1 MKTDLKK
8 GDRVKAINVGLL
20 KGNDVA
26 PPLKLN
32 EVYVVNDVITT
43 AGDHDH
49 IDVGL
54 KSRYNYVRCHA
65 TTEEIPDGDTI
76 HWCHPSRFERV

>member
-1 MKTDLKK
+1 MKTELKK
-8 GDRVKAINVGLL
+8 GDKVKAINVAPL

-32 EVYVVNDVITT
+32 EVYPVNEIITT

-54 KSRYNYVRCHA
+54 KSSYNYVRCHA
-65 TTEEIPDGDTI
+65 TGEEIPDGDSI
-76 HWCHPSRFERV
+76 HWCHPSRFEKV